1 MQSISLGRFLGP
13 VLLKFCL
20 IATISL
26 VLGFVAGPKAGWV
39 LAATLL
45 ALYVCGFVF
54 ALYRTVRWMEA
65 SQQTL
70 ALQAPV
76 DEWNSIASLLYRTR
90 KLERAVRQAES
101 VGARV
106 LLGGHRRGALM
117 EPTILAD
124 VPRHAELATRECFG
138 PLAPILAVD
147 GLDDAL
153 ALANAT
159 AYGLSSG
166 VVTRS
171 LDAAVRAIKGIRAGT
186 VNINEI
192 PGYRLELSPF
202 GGVKDSGLGI
212 KEGVIEAMR
221 FMSTVKTY
229 SLPW

>member
-90 KLERAVRQAES
+90 KLERAVRQELDQS
-101 VGARV
+101 VEQLRQ
-106 LLGGHRRGALM
+106 
-117 EPTILAD
+117 ILEQIPD
-124 VPRHAELATRECFG
+124 
-138 PLAPILAVD
+138 
-147 GLDDAL
+147 
-153 ALANAT
+153 
-159 AYGLSSG
+159 G
-166 VVTRS
+166 VVIV
-171 LDAAVRAIKGIRAGT
+171 DAALNIQWGNRTAEQHLCIDVKRDVGLRLTNLARDPAFIQAVLGT
-186 VNINEI
+186 GSHNPPSRVTMAA
-192 PGYRLELSPF
+192 
-202 GGVKDSGLGI
+202 SGLTLQ
-212 KEGVIEAMR
+212 VQSLAFSSDQWADFYPRR
-221 FMSTVKTY
+221 FRGRTLRYHASRLY
-229 SLPW
+229 CQCLA